1 MARLVLALFWPNFHP
16 NTIHS
21 NFINSGLFCGQFGF
35 WRYFGLIFTLILYT
49 LIFDNSGLF
58 CGWFGFGVILV

>member
-1 MARLVLALFWPNFHP
+1 MAGLVLALFWFNFHL

-21 NFINSGLFCGQFGF
+21 NFHQFWTIFWPVLF
-35 WRYFGLIFTLILYT
+35 WRYFGLNFTLILYT

-58 CGWFGFGVILV
+58 CGQLGFGIILA